1 MMSEWTI
8 LESKAILDDKAR
20 VLRRKCRGHYFSN
33 FIWFSEAIAK
43 QIPYSQFW
51 IYEKGDNMLVL
62 QEYDGFD
69 KLFYFL
75 GDVNNFEM
83 IPPKASVSS
92 QILCEM
98 FEEEGK
104 EKQTVVL
111 NKLCSQ
117 GFFLYRK
124 FYMWECNKSESIS
137 LQHTDKGG
145 RKITYGEDLS
155 CEQLKALFKFFD
167 PIVDLMPLPELFEDY
182 YNSKHFLTCYVENQL
197 AGIVVYTVKDNIAD
211 EDFIFVIPEYRG
223 IGSILYNAFM
233 DKVFNGHNCKKI
245 VPWVHTDNG
254 RSIAFHT
261 KVGAVQTPYYKLSL
275 LTN

>member
-8 LESKAILDDKAR
+8 LDSKAILDDKAR
-20 VLRRKCRGHYFSN
+20 LLRKKCRGHYFSN
-33 FIWFSEAIAK
+33 YIWFSEAIAR
-43 QIPYSQFW
+43 QFPFSQFW
-51 IYEKGDNMLVL
+51 ICEEGDNMLVL
-62 QEYDGFD
+62 QKYDGFD

-75 GDVNNFEM
+75 GDVGKLKI
-83 IPPKASVSS
+83 IPSKESNSS

-111 NKLCSQ
+111 DKLCTQ
-117 GFFLYRK
+117 GFSVYRK
-124 FYMWECNKSESIS
+124 FYMWECHSTENIS
-137 LQHTDKGG
+137 LQHTDKDG
-145 RKITYGEDLS
+145 RTITYGEDFS
-155 CEQLKALFKFFD
+155 REQLKSLFKSFD

-182 YNSKHFLTCYVENQL
+182 YNSKHFLTCNIDGHL
-197 AGIVVYTVKDNIAD
+197 AGIVVYTVKDNAVD
-211 EDFIFVIPEYRG
+211 EDFIYVFPEFRG

-233 DKVFNGHNCKKI
+233 DKVFNELNCKKI
-245 VPWVHTDNG
+245 VPWVHTDNS

-275 LTN
+275 LIN